1 MELLEFFIM
10 GMLFTLGVLGL
21 AYLSV
26 RVQMPALAWAGMIT
40 GALIF
45 LFGIGWAGSSFI
57 EDVPQSGSLGLAVFC
72 MPGLLLMAFIWR
84 KYVPK
89 GLRL

>member
-1 MELLEFFIM
+1 MELIEFFIM
-10 GMLFTLGVLGL
+10 GILFTLGVQGM

-26 RVQMPALAWAGMIT
+26 KAQLPVVAWVGMIT
-40 GALIF
+40 GGLMF

-57 EDVPQSGSLGLAVFC
+57 ENVPQSGALGLAAFC

-84 KYVPK
+84 KYAPK
-89 GLRL
+89 GARL